1 MIFRMLAAFILAA
14 AALSASA
21 DEASV
26 KRAFEARFGAKV
38 DSVAKTPYSG
48 LYEVVVGDE
57 IVYTDEK
64 VGYVFT
70 GNIIDAA
77 TRRNLTEERQQK
89 LLSIKFE
96 DLPLDQAIK
105 TVRGNGKRVMVIFE
119 DPRCGF
125 CKQFEQ
131 NLYQLTDVTVYTM
144 LYPVIAP
151 DSAEISRNIWCAKDP
166 SRAWLDVMLKSVLP
180 SEKNCATPL
189 DKNLALG
196 KRLRVNGTPTTFLPN
211 GQRIV
216 GARFP
221 ELVQALDEHA
231 KVEEKA
237 K

>member
-1 MIFRMLAAFILAA
+1 MIIRLLVAVFVAFAAF
-14 AALSASA
+14 SARA

-26 KRAFEARFGAKV
+26 KRGVEARFGGVKV
-38 DSVAKTPYSG
+38 ESVAKTPYSG
-48 LYEVVVGDE
+48 LYEVVIGDE
-57 IVYTDEK
+57 IIYTDDK
-64 VGYVFT
+64 VSYIFT

-77 TRRNLTEERQQK
+77 SRRNLTEERQQQ
-89 LLSIKFE
+89 LLSVNFG

-105 TVRGNGKRVMVIFE
+105 TVRGNGKRVMVIFA

-131 NLYQLTDVTVYTM
+131 NLFKLTDVTIYTL

-151 DSAEISRNIWCAKDP
+151 DSAEISRNIWCSKNP
-166 SRAWLDVMLKSVLP
+166 SQAWLDTMLKGALP
-180 SEKNCATPL
+180 APNTCATPL

-196 KRLRVNGTPTTFLPN
+196 KRLRVSGTPTTFLPN

-221 ELVQALDEHA
+221 ELVQALDNSS
-231 KVEEKA
+231 K
-237 K
+237 

>member
-1 MIFRMLAAFILAA
+1 MISRMLAALVLAS

-26 KRAFEARFGAKV
+26 RRAVEARFGGVKV
-38 DSVAKTPYSG
+38 DSVTKTPYSG
-48 LYEVVVGDE
+48 LYEVVIGDE
-57 IVYTDEK
+57 IIYTDEK

-70 GNIIDAA
+70 GNIIDAN

-89 LLSIKFE
+89 LQTIKFE
-96 DLPLDQAIK
+96 ELPLDQAIK
-105 TVRGNGKRVMVIFE
+105 TVRGNGKRVMVIFA

-131 NLYQLTDVTVYTM
+131 NLYKLSDVTIYTM

-166 SRAWLDVMLKSVLP
+166 SRAWLDAMLKGVFPAAKS
-180 SEKNCATPL
+180 CDTPL

-196 KRLRVNGTPTTFLPN
+196 KRLRVSGTPTTFLPS

-221 ELVQALDEHA
+221 ELVQAIGESAA
-231 KVEEKA
+231 K
-237 K
+237 

>member
-1 MIFRMLAAFILAA
+1 MILRMLAAFVLAA
-14 AALSASA
+14 AAVSASA

-26 KRAFEARFGAKV
+26 KRAIEARFGGVKV

-48 LYEVVVGDE
+48 LYEVVIGDE
-57 IVYTDEK
+57 IIYTDERAA
-64 VGYVFT
+64 YIFT
-70 GNIIDAA
+70 GNIIDAN

-96 DLPLDQAIK
+96 ELPLDQAIK
-105 TVRGNGKRVMVIFE
+105 TVRGNGKRVMVIFA

-131 NLYQLTDVTVYTM
+131 NLYKLSDVTIYTM

-166 SRAWLDVMLKSVLP
+166 SRAWLDAMLKGVFPAAKSCP
-180 SEKNCATPL
+180 TPL

-196 KRLRVNGTPTTFLPN
+196 KRLRVSGTPTTFLPN

-221 ELVQALDEHA
+221 ELVQALDENA
-231 KVEEKA
+231 K
-237 K
+237 

>member
-1 MIFRMLAAFILAA
+1 MIFRILAA
-14 AALSASA
+14 LLLATAAVAAIA

-26 KRAFEARFGAKV
+26 KRAFEARFSGVKI
-38 DSVAKTPYSG
+38 DSVTRTPFSG
-48 LYEVVVGDE
+48 LYEVVIGDE

-64 VGYVFT
+64 VAYVFT
-70 GNIIDAA
+70 GNVIETS
-77 TRRNLTEERQQK
+77 TRRNITDERQQK
-89 LLSIKFE
+89 LQTIKFDE
-96 DLPLDQAIK
+96 LPLDQAIK
-105 TVRGNGKRVMVIFE
+105 TVRGNGKRVMVIFA

-131 NLYQLTDVTVYTM
+131 NLFQLTDVTIYTV

-166 SRAWLDVMLKSVLP
+166 SRAWLDVMLKETFP
-180 SEKNCATPL
+180 PAKTCATPL

-196 KRLRVNGTPTTFLPN
+196 KRLRVSGTPTTFLPG

-221 ELVQALDEHA
+221 ELVQALGEA
-231 KVEEKA
+231 K
-237 K
+237 

>member
-1 MIFRMLAAFILAA
+1 MISRMLAALVLAA

-26 KRAFEARFGAKV
+26 KRAVEARFGGVKV
-38 DSVAKTPYSG
+38 DSVTKTPYSG
-48 LYEVVVGDE
+48 LYEVVIGDE
-57 IVYTDEK
+57 IIYTDEK

-70 GNIIDAA
+70 GNIIDAN

-89 LLSIKFE
+89 LQTIKFE
-96 DLPLDQAIK
+96 ELPLDQAIK
-105 TVRGNGKRVMVIFE
+105 TVRGNGKRVMVIFA

-131 NLYQLTDVTVYTM
+131 NLYKLSDVTIYTM

-166 SRAWLDVMLKSVLP
+166 SRAWLDAMLKGVFPAGNS
-180 SEKNCATPL
+180 CDTPL

-196 KRLRVNGTPTTFLPN
+196 KRLRVSGTPTTFLPS

-221 ELVQALDEHA
+221 ELVQALGENA
-231 KVEEKA
+231 K
-237 K
+237 

>member
-1 MIFRMLAAFILAA
+1 MIFRVLVAMVLAFAA
-14 AALSASA
+14 MAATA

-26 KRAFEARFGAKV
+26 KRAVEARFGGIKV

-57 IVYTDEK
+57 IIYTDEK
-64 VGYVFT
+64 VGFIFN
-70 GNIIDAA
+70 GNIIDAN

-89 LLSIKFE
+89 LLAIKFE

-105 TVRGNGKRVMVIFE
+105 TVRGNGKRVMVIFA

-131 NLYQLTDVTVYTM
+131 NLYQLNDVTIYTM

-166 SRAWLDVMLKSVLP
+166 SRAWLDTMLKGVFP
-180 SEKNCATPL
+180 AAKECANPL
-189 DKNLALG
+189 EKNLALG
-196 KRLRVNGTPTTFLPN
+196 KRLRVSGTPTTFLPS

-216 GARFP
+216 GARFAD
-221 ELVQALDEHA
+221 LMQSLDE
-231 KVEEKA
+231 KGK
-237 K
+237 